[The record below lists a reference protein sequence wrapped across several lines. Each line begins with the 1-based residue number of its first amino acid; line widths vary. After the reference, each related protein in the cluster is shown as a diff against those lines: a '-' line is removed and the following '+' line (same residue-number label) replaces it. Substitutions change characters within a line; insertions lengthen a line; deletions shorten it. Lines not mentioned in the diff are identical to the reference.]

1 GFGNSFLDEFETLF
15 LTKRLVYELG
25 RGTTIN
31 HSSSRDVTFDLAS
44 NYYWFIV
51 SQILENRALANYMV
65 DTRGRGRN
73 RGRRQRRGITGTGER
88 IQRRIK
94 TRKNRKPITRNRTRN
109 RTRVSQTRNWRT
121 KETGKCHT
129 RLHPGTLKSVA
140 DNRGTYFFAGCTVYI
155 AATEAFGCGAGE
167 EEVGESDSVIV
178 AAATLL
184 PFFLPLLGQEEA

>member
-1 GFGNSFLDEFETLF
+1 
-15 LTKRLVYELG
+15 
-25 RGTTIN
+25 
-31 HSSSRDVTFDLAS
+31 VTFDLAS

-109 RTRVSQTRNWRT
+109 RTRISQTRNWRT

-140 DNRGTYFFAGCTVYI
+140 DNRGTYFFAGCTVYM
-155 AATEAFGCGAGE
+155 AVTEVFGYGAGGVG
-167 EEVGESDSVIV
+167 VGESGVVV
-178 AAATLL
+178 ATATLL
-184 PFFLPLLGQEEA
+184 PFLPLLGQEEE

>member
-51 SQILENRALANYMV
+51 YQILENRALANYMV
-65 DTRGRGRN
+65 DTRGRGRH
-73 RGRRQRRGITGTGER
+73 RGRSQRRGMTETGER
-88 IQRRIK
+88 TQGRIK

-109 RTRVSQTRNWRT
+109 RTRISQTRNWRT

-129 RLHPGTLKSVA
+129 RLHPGTLKSVT

-155 AATEAFGCGAGE
+155 AATEAFGCGAGG
-167 EEVGESDSVIV
+167 VGAGESGVVV